1 LGRGGHCGK
10 SAFETGHTALQL
22 GEIKLDLMKVGL
34 LGADE
39 QKFADLGFDAL
50 KRRFEPGDTLI

>member
-10 SAFETGHTALQL
+10 AAFEPGDAALQF
-22 GEIKLDLMKVGL
+22 GEVKLDLMKVGL

-39 QKFADLGFDAL
+39 QKFADLGFNAL